1 LFLVNLLVGTR
12 PFAALIPVA
21 SDRTDIRPR
30 GSAGFATTALGATL
44 APGKK
49 QEMSQEMSNDRQ
61 VGFFARVALL
71 GLASALASAA
81 SAHAAVADADVNVCT
96 GCGSRASPVEVI
108 LPFELQAQ
116 FLHSLPIAGLLVTPD
131 AIAERVLLNP
141 RLRATIGV
149 PSTGKGASGPVF
161 EPGVGGTRADPPD

>member
-1 LFLVNLLVGTR
+1 
-12 PFAALIPVA
+12 
-21 SDRTDIRPR
+21 
-30 GSAGFATTALGATL
+30 
-44 APGKK
+44 
-49 QEMSQEMSNDRQ
+49 MSNIRQ
-61 VGFFARVALL
+61 VGSRARVALL

-81 SAHAAVADADVNVCT
+81 GAHAAVADVDVCT

-149 PSTGKGASGPVF
+149 PFTGKGASGPVI
-161 EPGVGGTRADPPD
+161 EPGVVGTRADPPD

>member
-49 QEMSQEMSNDRQ
+49 QEMSNDRQ

-141 RLRATIGV
+141 RLRVTIGV
-149 PSTGKGASGPVF
+149 PSTGKGASGPVI
-161 EPGVGGTRADPPD
+161 EPGVVGTRADPPD